1 MTSVNSIAGN
11 NGFSK
16 VGNTVLSSSVL
27 NSAFSD
33 AGLLSLK
40 SVKGR
45 VTPTAPGNY
54 AVVDEKGAYVTLPL
68 NSIITRVLLSATSNL
83 TEGGLPGATTALV
96 SLGPTAGSASSSQ
109 TQTATAAN
117 MILRVSPSLTSAASI
132 GDAANRF
139 VTVTTVGTF
148 TAGSIDVT
156 VLYL

>member
-1 MTSVNSIAGN
+1 MSSVNSIAGN

-45 VTPTAPGNY
+45 VTPTAAGNY

-68 NSIITRVLLSATSNL
+68 NAIITRVLLSATSNL
-83 TEGGLPGATTALV
+83 TDVGGNGTAGVWLGHSPGNNNAEQTIAAATTA
-96 SLGPTAGSASSSQ
+96 
-109 TQTATAAN
+109 N
-117 MILRVSPSLTSAASI
+117 MLRRVSPDLTSNASI
-132 GDAANRF
+132 GDASNRF
-139 VTVTTVGTF
+139 VTVITGGTF